1 MPLCQYVC
9 VCALIGRDLYK
20 CVHIRNA
27 RVAFTIN
34 KTKTTQ
40 VPKPLMEKRRRDR
53 INQSLETLRLLLLE
67 NTHNEKL
74 KNPKV
79 EKAEILESVVNFL
92 RAEQRSDTDSYPITR
107 GKRGRAE
114 DYDDDDDDVSSPCKR
129 QSYRDGMRTC
139 LLRVSH
145 FIASKSHEFGQGAEK
160 AHANLHHKALEH
172 SLQTQLLS
180 PTPPQRET
188 QVHLYEDSLLLAQ
201 QHHVQLNNSC
211 VPSACSKL
219 AQRTGLSIDNISS
232 SPKQP
237 VLLCDN
243 VWRPWP
249 Q

>member
-1 MPLCQYVC
+1 
-9 VCALIGRDLYK
+9 
-20 CVHIRNA
+20 
-27 RVAFTIN
+27 
-34 KTKTTQ
+34 
-40 VPKPLMEKRRRDR
+40 MEKRRRDR